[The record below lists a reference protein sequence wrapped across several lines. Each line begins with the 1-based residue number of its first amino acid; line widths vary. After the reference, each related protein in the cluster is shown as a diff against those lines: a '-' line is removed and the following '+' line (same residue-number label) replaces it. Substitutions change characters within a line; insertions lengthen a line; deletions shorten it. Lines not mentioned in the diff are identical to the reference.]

1 MWGSAR
7 RSGAF
12 LPSRRAFTR
21 NMADHRVAERRGLAL
36 VAPRDTVTGVVEAR
50 PQGAWTLCPIRYPSP
65 VGRLCAKRSKPPVFP
80 FLSKS
85 WLLRRGSAHGMAQR
99 GSGFDAG
106 RALTH
111 SRGWFATAQ
120 WRGQNTCT
128 DCFYGVPRLSGWPGL
143 RPAVKVCLNRRFW
156 APVPAPVRR
165 PFSMAA
171 LPLAR
176 LSARP
181 ATWPIARPIPAAAAE
196 FARAVTARD
205 DTTMTT
211 GAPCAGG
218 LFIAGVSSPETGGR
232 DEICSRRS

>member
-1 MWGSAR
+1 MWGPAR

-21 NMADHRVAERRGLAL
+21 NMADHRVAERRGLAS
-36 VAPRDTVTGVVEAR
+36 AASRDTVTGVVEAR

-65 VGRLCAKRSKPPVFP
+65 VGRLCAMRRKSPVFP
-80 FLSKS
+80 VCSMS
-85 WLLRRGSAHGMAQR
+85 CLLRRGSAHGMAR
-99 GSGFDAG
+99 SGLGFDAG
-106 RALTH
+106 RALSH

-128 DCFYGVPRLSGWPGL
+128 DCFYGVPRLSVWSGL

-156 APVPAPVRR
+156 APVPAPAPR
-165 PFSMAA
+165 PFSMVAS
-171 LPLAR
+171 PRAR
-176 LSARP
+176 LSVRP
-181 ATWPIARPIPAAAAE
+181 ATWPIARPIQAAAAE
-196 FARAVTARD
+196 FTRAVTARD

-218 LFIAGVSSPETGGR
+218 LFIAGVSAPETGGR